1 MTGTSTVVLQQSDDG
16 RESSQQ
22 GQPDSVIKLKTGPS
36 EIDPKGASSQ
46 PPSASAAAAA
56 AAAVVSVYEEV
67 PFADLE
73 FVEDDGMYYYEC
85 PCGDMFEL
93 SVVRCHAVPLAS
105 ISHRLFLALCAPYSA
120 LSARQTRFYECD
132 QPGGLK

>member
-93 SVVRCHAVPLAS
+93 SVEQVARGEEIARCPSCSLA
-105 ISHRLFLALCAPYSA
+105 IRVIYPQA
-120 LSARQTRFYECD
+120 
-132 QPGGLK
+132 QPEGK